1 MNATRTGYESNWNNQ
16 FVWWDKNS
24 AWSKTVPP
32 VIVGFHGASI
42 NFAETFVGDVPQ
54 NKRIESQGRIDV
66 EPYSL
71 YEAQLRRRLGYV
83 PAWLT
88 ALK

>member
-1 MNATRTGYESNWNNQ
+1 MEQN
-16 FVWWDKNS
+16 
-24 AWSKTVPP
+24 
-32 VIVGFHGASI
+32 VGFHGASI
-42 NFAETFVGDVPQ
+42 NFAETFISDVPQ
-54 NKRIESQGRIDV
+54 NKRIESQGSRG